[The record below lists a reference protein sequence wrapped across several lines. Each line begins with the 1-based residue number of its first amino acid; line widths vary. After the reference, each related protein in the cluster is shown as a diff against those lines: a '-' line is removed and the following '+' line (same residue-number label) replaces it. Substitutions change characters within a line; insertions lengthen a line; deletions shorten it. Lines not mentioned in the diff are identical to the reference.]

1 MNLLKFATSSMD
13 DKELNSC
20 IKRYKKNGDNFYF
33 EKIYRHFF
41 SKIYRYISLRILNKD
56 IAEDLTSEVFIRVY
70 KNLNK
75 VNLNAITI
83 KVWVY
88 KIARN
93 LIIDYFR
100 SSQNRINMK
109 SFDEYLEKDKEMEPP
124 DSALVDQ
131 GEIFSND
138 ILFKNEKLIDAL
150 NSLPETQREIIFLR
164 YAEEMDFKSI
174 SLILNKREIAL
185 RALKF
190 RALENLK
197 SKLID

>member
-1 MNLLKFATSSMD
+1 MD

-20 IKRYKKNGDNFYF
+20 IKKYKKNGDNFYF

-56 IAEDLTSEVFIRVY
+56 KAEDLTSEVFIRVY
-70 KNLNK
+70 RNLNK

-83 KVWVY
+83 KIWIY

-100 SSQNRINMK
+100 SSQNKIKLK
-109 SFDEYLEKDKEMEPP
+109 SLDEYLEKDKEIESP
-124 DSALVDQ
+124 DSALVDK
-131 GEIFSND
+131 GEITLND
-138 ILFKNEKLIDAL
+138 MCFKNEKLIDAL

-164 YAEEMDFKSI
+164 YAEGMDFKSI

-197 SKLID
+197 SKLIN

>member
-1 MNLLKFATSSMD
+1 
-13 DKELNSC
+13 
-20 IKRYKKNGDNFYF
+20 
-33 EKIYRHFF
+33 
-41 SKIYRYISLRILNKD
+41 LNKD
-56 IAEDLTSEVFIRVY
+56 KAEDLTSEVFIRVY
-70 KNLNK
+70 RNLNK

-83 KVWVY
+83 KIWIY

-100 SSQNRINMK
+100 SSQNKIKLK
-109 SFDEYLEKDKEMEPP
+109 SLDEYLEKDKEIESP
-124 DSALVDQ
+124 DSALVDK
-131 GEIFSND
+131 GEITLND
-138 ILFKNEKLIDAL
+138 MCFKNEKLIDAL

-164 YAEEMDFKSI
+164 YAEGMDFKSI

-197 SKLID
+197 SKLIN

>member
-1 MNLLKFATSSMD
+1 MD
-13 DKELNSC
+13 NKELNSC
-20 IKRYKKNGDNFYF
+20 IKKYKKNGDNFYF

-70 KNLNK
+70 RNLNK

-83 KVWVY
+83 KVWIY

-109 SFDEYLEKDKEMEPP
+109 SFDEYLEKDKEIESL

-131 GEIFSND
+131 GENFLNGM
-138 ILFKNEKLIDAL
+138 LFKNEKLINAL
-150 NSLPETQREIIFLR
+150 NSLPEMQREIIFLR

-197 SKLID
+197 SKMVD

>member
-1 MNLLKFATSSMD
+1 MD

-20 IKRYKKNGDNFYF
+20 IKKYKKNGDNFYF

-41 SKIYRYISLRILNKD
+41 SKIYRYISLRIFNKD

-70 KNLNK
+70 RNLNK

-83 KVWVY
+83 KVWIY

-100 SSQNRINMK
+100 SSQNRINLK
-109 SFDEYLEKDKEMEPP
+109 SFDEYLEKDKEIESL

-131 GEIFSND
+131 GEIILND
-138 ILFKNEKLIDAL
+138 MLFKNEKLIDAL

>member
-1 MNLLKFATSSMD
+1 MD

-20 IKRYKKNGDNFYF
+20 IKKYKKNGDNFYF

-70 KNLNK
+70 RNLNK

-83 KVWVY
+83 KVWIY

-100 SSQNRINMK
+100 SSQNKINLK
-109 SFDEYLEKDKEMEPP
+109 SFDEYLEKDKEIESLN
-124 DSALVDQ
+124 SALVDQ
-131 GEIFSND
+131 GEIILND
-138 ILFKNEKLIDAL
+138 MLFKNEKLIDAL
-150 NSLPETQREIIFLR
+150 NSLPEAQREIIFLR
-164 YAEEMDFKSI
+164 YAEGMDFKSI

>member
-1 MNLLKFATSSMD
+1 MD
-13 DKELNSC
+13 DKELSSC
-20 IKRYKKNGDNFYF
+20 IKKYKKNGDNFYF

-41 SKIYRYISLRILNKD
+41 SKIYRYVFLRILNKE

-70 KNLNK
+70 RNLNK

-83 KVWVY
+83 KIWIY

-93 LIIDYFR
+93 LIIDYFK
-100 SSQNRINMK
+100 SSQNKINLK
-109 SFDEYLEKDKEMEPP
+109 SLDEYLEKDKKLESL
-124 DSALVDQ
+124 DSSLIDQ
-131 GEIFSND
+131 KD
-138 ILFKNEKLIDAL
+138 ITIDDMIFKNEKLISAL

-164 YAEEMDFKSI
+164 YAEGMDFKSI

-197 SKLID
+197 SKLIDQA

>member
-1 MNLLKFATSSMD
+1 MD

-20 IKRYKKNGDNFYF
+20 IKKYKKNGDNFYF

-41 SKIYRYISLRILNKD
+41 SKIYRYISLRIFNKD

-70 KNLNK
+70 RNLNK

-83 KVWVY
+83 KVWIY

-100 SSQNRINMK
+100 SSQNRINLK
-109 SFDEYLEKDKEMEPP
+109 SFDEYLEKDKEIESL

-131 GEIFSND
+131 GEIILND
-138 ILFKNEKLIDAL
+138 MLFKNEKLIDAL

-164 YAEEMDFKSI
+164 YAEGMDFKSI

>member
-1 MNLLKFATSSMD
+1 MN

-20 IKRYKKNGDNFYF
+20 IKKYKKNGENFYF

-41 SKIYRYISLRILNKD
+41 SKIHRYISLRILNKD

-70 KNLNK
+70 RNLNK

-83 KVWVY
+83 KIWIY

-100 SSQNRINMK
+100 SSQNKINMK
-109 SFDEYLEKDKEMEPP
+109 SLDEYLERGKELESL
-124 DSALVDQ
+124 DSALVDRRKTVLEDRQ
-131 GEIFSND
+131 
-138 ILFKNEKLIDAL
+138 FKNEKLIDAL

-164 YAEEMDFKSI
+164 YVEDMDFKSI
-174 SLILNKREIAL
+174 SFLLNKREIAL

-197 SKLID
+197 SKLIN